1 LSKSGYYDGMQN
13 WTNKHVAA
21 GVLVSADQLMYMFVD
36 TNRC

>member
-1 LSKSGYYDGMQN
+1 MSKSDYYDGMQN

-21 GVLVSADQLMYMFVD
+21 SFLVSAYQLMYMFVD